1 MLMNR
6 KRTIE
11 RENRVIKETGFEGE
25 NKGENEGEREG
36 ESEGEGDRDRGRGSG
51 KCLQFS

>member
-6 KRTIE
+6 KRTKE
-11 RENRVIKETGFEGE
+11 RENRLIKERGFE
-25 NKGENEGEREG
+25 GENEGEREG
-36 ESEGEGDRDRGRGSG
+36 ESEGDRGRGRGSG

>member
-11 RENRVIKETGFEGE
+11 RENRVIKERGFE
-25 NKGENEGEREG
+25 GENEGEREG
-36 ESEGEGDRDRGRGSG
+36 ESEGDRGRGRGSG

>member
-11 RENRVIKETGFEGE
+11 RENRVIKERGFE
-25 NKGENEGEREG
+25 GENEGEREG
-36 ESEGEGDRDRGRGSG
+36 EGDRGRGSG
-51 KCLQFS
+51 KWLQFS

>member
-11 RENRVIKETGFEGE
+11 RENRLIKERGFE
-25 NKGENEGEREG
+25 GENEGEREG

>member
-1 MLMNR
+1 MNR
-6 KRTIE
+6 KRTKE
-11 RENRVIKETGFEGE
+11 RENRLIKETGFEGE

-36 ESEGEGDRDRGRGSG
+36 EGEGDRGRGRGSG

>member
-25 NKGENEGEREG
+25 NEGEREG
-36 ESEGEGDRDRGRGSG
+36 ESEGDRGRGRGSG

>member
-25 NKGENEGEREG
+25 NEGEREG
-36 ESEGEGDRDRGRGSG
+36 ESEGEGDRGRGSG